1 MIYNYEKGDIHLIPN
16 NSFRDRFD
24 YAYSGLDLQLIDG
37 NIEIGGVAKGSP
49 AELAGLKVGDLLL
62 AVNGDFSVNFAQY
75 KKALQRPKKEVMLL
89 VRRKE
94 ELLIFK
100 FKIKS
105 IKQVF

>member
-1 MIYNYEKGDIHLIPN
+1 MIYNYEKGDIHLVPN

-24 YAYSGLDLQLIDG
+24 YAYSGLDIQLIDG

-49 AELAGLKVGDLLL
+49 AESAGLKTGDLLL
-62 AVNGDFSVNFAQY
+62 AVNGDFSMNFARY
-75 KKALQRPKKEVMLL
+75 KKALQRPKKDATLL
-89 VRRKE
+89 IRRKE
-94 ELLIFK
+94 ELMIFK